1 MKRIVLGASLV
12 VVAVAFSACG
22 IKKEVYER
30 DVAALRDQISGLEKQ
45 KSDLVGQREKLNGE
59 LETVKQEKALLA
71 QEKNL
76 LAQKQGSLSSELKDA
91 LEKSQRLEAQA
102 RERQAKLEQL
112 KNLLKDLSA
121 AGKLNVRVDKG
132 RMLVEIGESFLFDS
146 GQYKLKPEGKTQL
159 AELTGLL
166 AGIEGRAFQVAGH
179 TDSVGSEDKNW
190 RLSVN
195 RALEVALYMVES
207 GMPPDR
213 ISVAGYGENQPVG
226 DNETVDGRALN
237 RRIEII
243 LQPNLDEILG
253 FGGE

>member
-1 MKRIVLGASLV
+1 MKRFMYWACLVL
-12 VVAVAFSACG
+12 AVAALPGCG
-22 IKKEVYER
+22 IKEEVYLR
-30 DVAALRDQISGLEKQ
+30 DTAALKEQIAGLEKQ
-45 KSDLVGQREKLNGE
+45 KSDLVGQRDKLNAE
-59 LETVKQEKALLA
+59 IEAVRQEKALLA

-91 LEKSQRLEAQA
+91 LEKSQKLEAQA

-112 KNLLKDLSA
+112 RNLLKDLSA

-146 GQYKLKPEGKTQL
+146 GQYKLKPEGKASL

-166 AGIEGRAFQVAGH
+166 AGIEGRSFQVAGH
-179 TDSVGSEDKNW
+179 TDSVGSDDKNW
-190 RLSVN
+190 RLSTN
-195 RALEVALYMVES
+195 RALEVVLYMVES
-207 GMPPDR
+207 GMPADR

-253 FGGE
+253 FGED